1 MKALYNSK
9 LRHRRTEK
17 QMPEDTMKN
26 VMEVLDDI
34 RAILLLVNG
43 GAIEEAKKKTLE
55 KGSEQEKI
63 YVMCDSKTTEEIAT
77 TLQKTQEYIN
87 SNLSRLRRKG
97 LIKTVERNGK
107 KVHEQRF

>member
-1 MKALYNSK
+1 
-9 LRHRRTEK
+9 
-17 QMPEDTMKN
+17 MPDETLKS
-26 VMEVLDDI
+26 VLETLDDI

-43 GAIEEAKKKTLE
+43 ANIEEAKKKSLE

-63 YVMCDSKTTEEIAT
+63 YGLCDGKTTEEIAT
-77 TLQKTQEYIN
+77 SLQKTPEYVN